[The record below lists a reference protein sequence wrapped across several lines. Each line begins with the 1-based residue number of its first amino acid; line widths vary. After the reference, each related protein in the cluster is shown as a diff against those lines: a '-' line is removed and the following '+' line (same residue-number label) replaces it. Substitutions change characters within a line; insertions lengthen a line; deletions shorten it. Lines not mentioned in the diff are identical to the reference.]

1 MSCTPTP
8 EEIYY
13 GEDQCHFCKMT
24 IVDDQYACELVTL
37 KGRIYKYDAVECL
50 IGEVKRNEEGKF
62 SHLLVN
68 NYDHPGSLKEAA
80 SSYYLISENLPSP
93 MGANITAFS
102 SKEMSNKLKAERG
115 GEIYSWAE
123 ILKQKIN

>member
-1 MSCTPTP
+1 
-8 EEIYY
+8 
-13 GEDQCHFCKMT
+13 MT